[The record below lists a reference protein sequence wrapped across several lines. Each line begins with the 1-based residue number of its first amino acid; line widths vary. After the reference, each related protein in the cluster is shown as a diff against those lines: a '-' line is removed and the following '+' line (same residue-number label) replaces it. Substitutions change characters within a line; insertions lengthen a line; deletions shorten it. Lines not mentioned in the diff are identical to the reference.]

1 MNYPSA
7 IVEEQSGYY
16 FVKIGE
22 QIYDTLL
29 NVLQAE
35 NGGSFDNY
43 AISSVYVE
51 GDYYMALQKS
61 VEGKEDIVKIF
72 KLSGNDLEGFKHAVD
87 TYNIEGASAFAD
99 GAESKG
105 NLRF

>member
-1 MNYPSA
+1 META
-7 IVEEQSGYY
+7 LVQERSGYY

-22 QIYDTLL
+22 QTYDTLL
-29 NVLQAE
+29 NVLQSE

-72 KLSGNDLEGFKHAVD
+72 KLSGNDLEGFRIAVD
-87 TYNIEGASAFAD
+87 NYNNEGASAFAD